1 MTEWQPKELTQTMR
15 FFKSLWSKIK
25 KKKSKENSLKNIKN
39 ELKKYQEKAQIYLEI
54 LRRLEQRTPPRGVLD
69 FPPSMTGESMKL
81 TKEEF
86 EFIEENSA
94 ILQEQCNKFGLGVGS
109 LREAFGMGYHPRFE
123 FIINFPI
130 RYKNPIMR
138 DDALGFLS
146 YIKTALST
154 YIQKVEE
161 MLKNNDKL
169 KEYAKISSKY
179 GIKHSKIRLDKNK
192 AKIIE
197 LSFSVVYAISIGLL
211 IIPEYSISGLI
222 LNIFAVFIIVIL
234 FFLVSAENK
243 E

>member
-1 MTEWQPKELTQTMR
+1 MSFL
-15 FFKSLWSKIK
+15 KSCWSKIK
-25 KKKSKENSLKNIKN
+25 KKLTKENTLKDIKK
-39 ELKKYQEKAQIYLEI
+39 ELKEYQEKAQIYLEI
-54 LRRLEQRTPPRGVLD
+54 LKKLEQRTPSRGILD
-69 FPPSMTGESMKL
+69 LPPSMTGESIRL

-86 EFIEENSA
+86 EFIEANSA

-138 DDALGFLS
+138 DDALVFLS

-154 YIQKVEE
+154 YIHKVKEIS
-161 MLKNNDKL
+161 NNNNKL
-169 KEYAKISSKY
+169 KEFAKTSSKSEE
-179 GIKHSKIRLDKNK
+179 KHSKLRLNKIK

-211 IIPEYSISGLI
+211 IIPEYFISGLT
-222 LNIFAVFIIVIL
+222 LNIFAVSIIIL
-234 FFLVSAENK
+234 IFFLASNEN
-243 E
+243 EE